1 MLDWCEKSMAQRV
14 ECRNRWHEMNG
25 ILFCQQFDRL
35 FKSIFDG
42 KALLIARIFKD
53 YFQILLPVLF
63 RLAILKIC
71 RWYRC
76 VWAFCKS
83 MSCLKIKQII
93 EQWAESSS
101 NPTIVRFDRLK
112 YTLSLWSFD
121 VLSQDNNVSNYF
133 SLKQMLFDDW
143 IEDLAARLWP
153 NDVIRFV
160 SSLLLLCYF
169 FVIRSFAPTTRIPFY
184 SRRVHI
190 FSLSHFY
197 QMDMF
202 LKRLQAPRTGIYMY
216 THSMNRNAL
225 KNVGKLWKTCSTFR
239 CFFSSIPHIH
249 SQHNDIALFSNP
261 VSSRRYAMQSM

>member
-42 KALLIARIFKD
+42 KALLIAWIFKD
-53 YFQILLPVLF
+53 YFQMLLPIWF

-83 MSCLKIKQII
+83 MSCLKIEQII

-112 YTLSLWSFD
+112 YTLSLWSLD

-133 SLKQMLFDDW
+133 WLKQMLFDDW

-160 SSLLLLCYF
+160 SSLLVFHFFCTFVCPDHPYTFLQSTCAYF
-169 FVIRSFAPTTRIPFY
+169 QFIAFLSDGYVSQAIASTTHR
-184 SRRVHI
+184 
-190 FSLSHFY
+190 
-197 QMDMF
+197 
-202 LKRLQAPRTGIYMY
+202 
-216 THSMNRNAL
+216 
-225 KNVGKLWKTCSTFR
+225 
-239 CFFSSIPHIH
+239 HIH
-249 SQHNDIALFSNP
+249 VHAFNEQECSEKC
-261 VSSRRYAMQSM
+261 R